1 MLEKDHTVGKE
12 GMLHQKLKKKER
24 KKRID
29 IGAFSPLFCLQGSTR
44 LSSRKGIKRMDFG
57 WRDALCSVAAQATLP
72 LVAF

>member
-29 IGAFSPLFCLQGSTR
+29 MGAFSPLFCLQGSTR
-44 LSSRKGIKRMDFG
+44 LSAGKELRG
-57 WRDALCSVAAQATLP
+57 WILGGEMLFVLQQLKQP
-72 LVAF
+72 FHW